1 MINKKNILLSLFL
14 SVSLALP
21 LLSVFNPITVHA
33 SGDEFSFPAE
43 YISDSFNPDQYRN
56 YFAMLKRN
64 PEFISSYPDKYVVM
78 FYPASDNKLS
88 LRILNPNTFHTTYAA
103 GTGTLD
109 FYTGKYT
116 ISTPLI
122 SSLDSFSFTTREEL
136 LPSQNTNQY
145 YNCLGVANSVDWFS
159 GVAFTISTNVVVSP
173 ISFNPAAIFSGTNE
187 RPFDPVLDPLYTAT
201 YDLSINE
208 KEFVKWLIDTRK
220 YTDIVSDML
229 SSHVADTVSIFKR
242 FGGNNQVFSLS
253 LKQYFDKTNIGQ
265 TIKDYNTVVSKIRQL
280 YRQFETERK
289 QQLLDKFYN
298 RTDDTDNIKPLTSDT
313 NNSLIIDS
321 SSDDIVTKLLRDI
334 LRSLI
339 ALPHNMRDFAFMII
353 DRLDSLDNTVNIVN
367 DSGIAPLDDLWSY
380 SQSDFDDDLNQ
391 FSADVAESQQ
401 LPVSYV
407 SDINNNP
414 LMPEK
419 MLSDKDSLT
428 VNIPNMSGFTVSDD
442 FKSFSTQ
449 TTTYILNSSQYP
461 WLDPLVKKIKR
472 FATILLII
480 GYLIH
485 LRYKMPEII
494 RGE

>member
-1 MINKKNILLSLFL
+1 M
-14 SVSLALP
+14 
-21 LLSVFNPITVHA
+21 
-33 SGDEFSFPAE
+33 
-43 YISDSFNPDQYRN
+43 
-56 YFAMLKRN
+56 
-64 PEFISSYPDKYVVM
+64 
-78 FYPASDNKLS
+78 
-88 LRILNPNTFHTTYAA
+88 
-103 GTGTLD
+103 
-109 FYTGKYT
+109 
-116 ISTPLI
+116 
-122 SSLDSFSFTTREEL
+122 
-136 LPSQNTNQY
+136 
-145 YNCLGVANSVDWFS
+145 
-159 GVAFTISTNVVVSP
+159 
-173 ISFNPAAIFSGTNE
+173 
-187 RPFDPVLDPLYTAT
+187 LDPLYTAT

-442 FKSFSTQ
+442 FKSFSIIDESDKLFGSSIHDMINIFGVCLLAESKICGINTKNLYYKRKDAIIDYLMKFICEADDPEGLQ
-449 TTTYILNSSQYP
+449 VVFLTDANVLNYTGIYVKGISQENIEKIYKSNQNKHYVFHKSFHFS
-461 WLDPLVKKIKR
+461 PLPL
-472 FATILLII
+472 F
-480 GYLIH
+480 
-485 LRYKMPEII
+485 
-494 RGE
+494 